1 MASPAPHRD
10 GYAGFCEVVVS
21 VSHPGR
27 AAGFARAA
35 GWTQR
40 WAGTAAGELRAAW
53 GLKPHVT
60 ITEEVLG
67 APGSNVGLLRF
78 SRIEGVTQGPIR
90 PLDAAPWDTGGL
102 WLVYTRAAND
112 DDASAALAAGG
123 WPTVRGVHGF
133 DFGDLAV
140 REVHHRGPDGLTL
153 SVIEQQKPALDLP
166 ATGLTAAFN
175 AAILVRDF
183 DAARRFFVDALGWQP
198 WMEVDWDGDN
208 PGLALLAEPAAF
220 EGVRR
225 VRTVIVHPTGENLGS
240 VELIAFEGAPAGRD
254 FADRA
259 RPPNLGALALRFAVP
274 DLDALLARLAGHG
287 VHPAR
292 RPVTLDLPPWGRVR
306 LAPVQSPDG
315 AWLEFFQAAG

>member
-1 MASPAPHRD
+1 MPPPAP
-10 GYAGFCEVVVS
+10 
-21 VSHPGR
+21 
-27 AAGFARAA
+27 
-35 GWTQR
+35 
-40 WAGTAAGELRAAW
+40 GTM
-53 GLKPHVT
+53 
-60 ITEEVLG
+60 
-67 APGSNVGLLRF
+67 S
-78 SRIEGVTQGPIR
+78 
-90 PLDAAPWDTGGL
+90 
-102 WLVYTRAAND
+102 
-112 DDASAALAAGG
+112 DDATACAALEAGG

-133 DFGDLAV
+133 DFGDLNV

-153 SVIEQQKPALDLP
+153 SVIEQQKPRLTLP

-175 AAILVRDF
+175 ATILVRDF
-183 DAARRFFVDALGWQP
+183 DTARRFLVETLFWQP

-225 VRTVIVHPTGENLGS
+225 VRTVIVHPTGENPGS
-240 VELIAFEGAPAGRD
+240 VELIAFEGAQAGRD

-274 DLDALLARLAGHG
+274 DLDALVARLAGHG

-306 LAPVQSPDG
+306 LAPPYSHPTGPGWTFSRPPADRRACHGTQPRAG
-315 AWLEFFQAAG
+315 ARLPGADPRRHHRRRREHAPRLRRPAAGAQQRREQR

>member
-1 MASPAPHRD
+1 MPSKDPVRD
-10 GYAGFCEVVVS
+10 GHAGFCEVVVS
-21 VSHPGR
+21 VSHLGR
-27 AAGFARAA
+27 VAGFAEAS
-35 GWTQR
+35 GWTTR
-40 WAGTAAGELRAAW
+40 WAGTAPGELRAAW
-53 GLKPHVT
+53 GLKPHVA
-60 ITEEVLG
+60 ITEQVLG
-67 APGSNVGLLRF
+67 APDSDVGLLRF
-78 SRIEGVTQGPIR
+78 SRIDGAPQHPIR

-112 DDASAALAAGG
+112 DVACAALGQAG

-153 SVIEQQKPALDLP
+153 SVIEQQKPPLSLP

-183 DAARRFFVDALGWQP
+183 DAARRFFIDALGWQP
-198 WMEVDWDGDN
+198 WMQVDWDGDN
-208 PGLALLAEPAAF
+208 PGLALLADPATF
-220 EGVRR
+220 QGVRR

-240 VELIAFEGAPAGRD
+240 VELIAFEGGPAGRD

-287 VHPAR
+287 VHPVR
-292 RPVTLDLPPWGRVR
+292 RPVTLDLAPWGRVR

-315 AWLEFFQAAG
+315 AWLEFFQAVG